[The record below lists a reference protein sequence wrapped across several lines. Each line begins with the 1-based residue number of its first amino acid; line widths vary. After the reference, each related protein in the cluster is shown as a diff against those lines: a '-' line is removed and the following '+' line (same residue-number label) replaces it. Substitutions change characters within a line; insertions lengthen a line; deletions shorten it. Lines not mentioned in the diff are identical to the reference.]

1 MIIRDKS
8 ELKEQ
13 KQQDNSKKKRKNKN
27 AFQQLIDEIER
38 RDGYQDR
45 AVINDPHRD
54 RRERRRPH
62 S

>member
-1 MIIRDKS
+1 MIIRNRS

-13 KQQDNSKKKRKNKN
+13 KQQDINKKKRRHKN
-27 AFQQLIDEIER
+27 AFQELIEEIER
-38 RDGYQDR
+38 RGGYQDR
-45 AVINDPHRD
+45 AVIDDPHRA